1 MTHLVNKELHIII
14 IVRYSASVTLLS
26 VMHLLEEKSILRI
39 TSPNISND
47 ISV

>member
-1 MTHLVNKELHIII
+1 MTHLVNKELYIII

-26 VMHLLEEKSILRI
+26 VMHLLEEKGILRI
-39 TSPNISND
+39 TSRYIRTA